1 MHDCTMTDLVAVTE
15 VAINFSIIVDVI
27 VVKTVVVSR
36 KTELQ
41 KLVI

>member
-15 VAINFSIIVDVI
+15 VVINFSIIVDVI
-27 VVKTVVVSR
+27 VVETVVVSR